1 MIELIKE
8 NWLYLLI
15 YTIAL
20 ILVWEIVKRVLQG
33 LFRLVSGVSKSV
45 VGKAV
50 SPFKNIKVIIIMLI
64 SFNVIT
70 VGVIAYL
77 IFR

>member
-8 NWLYLLI
+8 NWLYLLFYSI
-15 YTIAL
+15 GL
-20 ILVWEIVKRVLQG
+20 LLVWEIVKRVLSG
-33 LFRLVSGVSKSV
+33 LFRFVGGFSKTV

-70 VGVIAYL
+70 IGVIAYL